1 MDNPPAYTPTTTDV
15 ARLLRARTK
24 DATGVE
30 LGDWSAETRPTD
42 TEVADLIDQATG
54 PVLAELGRLEDPAD
68 PERYADLLPA
78 ARFLV
83 TLGTACLVEK
93 SYYPE
98 QINSDRSAYVHY
110 RDEYA
115 ALHDVLVGG
124 DGGDGGGVL
133 PGAGAGYASMW
144 TPSASVVLAGG
155 YGYDVDYWPEPENP
169 ANWAHPAQPPRE
181 PPEPGDLPVGDEP
194 ASGFSA
200 GS

>member
-93 SYYPE
+93 SYYPGL
-98 QINSDRSAYVHY
+98 RPLPRRVRRPA
-110 RDEYA
+110 RRA
-115 ALHDVLVGG
+115 RGRRRRRRWWGAPWCRRRLRLHVDAERERGPGG
-124 DGGDGGGVL
+124 RLRLRRGL
-133 PGAGAGYASMW
+133 
-144 TPSASVVLAGG
+144 LAR
-155 YGYDVDYWPEPENP
+155 
-169 ANWAHPAQPPRE
+169 A
-181 PPEPGDLPVGDEP
+181 
-194 ASGFSA
+194 
-200 GS
+200 

>member
-1 MDNPPAYTPTTTDV
+1 VERSPTPFLMDNPPAYTPTTTDV

-24 DATGVE
+24 DSNGVE
-30 LGDWSAETRPTD
+30 LGDWSDETRPTE

-54 PVLAELGRLEDPAD
+54 PVLAELGRLEDPDD

-83 TLGTACLVEK
+83 ALGTACLIEK

-124 DGGDGGGVL
+124 GD
-133 PGAGAGYASMW
+133 GYASMW

-155 YGYDVDYWPEPENP
+155 FGYDVDYWSEPENP
-169 ANWAHPAQPPRE
+169 ANWAQPHQPPRD
-181 PPEPGDLPVGDEP
+181 PPLPEDLPVGDDP
-194 ASGFSA
+194 ASGFP
-200 GS
+200 GV

>member
-78 ARFLV
+78 A
-83 TLGTACLVEK
+83 
-93 SYYPE
+93 
-98 QINSDRSAYVHY
+98 
-110 RDEYA
+110 
-115 ALHDVLVGG
+115 
-124 DGGDGGGVL
+124 
-133 PGAGAGYASMW
+133 
-144 TPSASVVLAGG
+144 SVVLAGG

-194 ASGFSA
+194 ASGFS